1 MFLWVYTTDWL
12 TWVHQIVYWQVL
24 DYYWLLDF
32 VRNFSIINC
41 SAWFTDCRL
50 RVCSAFHNNQ
60 QVAQI
65 ERLPVYI
72 KYCVIMYACG
82 TEGSSWKKKGWT
94 KPAKYKSTHIFGA
107 SLSSWGGGASA
118 GDASVGGA
126 SADGSMLLPV
136 DASPSGVSFLPFPL
150 YVQAL
155 ASFRHR
161 GVTYRNVCGRRTV
174 VVFLRTS

>member
-12 TWVHQIVYWQVL
+12 TWVNQIVYWQVL

-50 RVCSAFHNNQ
+50 RFCSAFHNNQ
-60 QVAQI
+60 QVAQN

-82 TEGSSWKKKGWT
+82 TEGSSWKKKDEPNLQNIKVRTFLVRVWVV
-94 KPAKYKSTHIFGA
+94 
-107 SLSSWGGGASA
+107 GGGRFCRWCFCRWCFCRWKHASA
-118 GDASVGGA
+118 GGCFSQWCFFFAFSTVCSSTSVVL
-126 SADGSMLLPV
+126 SS
-136 DASPSGVSFLPFPL
+136 
-150 YVQAL
+150 
-155 ASFRHR
+155 R
-161 GVTYRNVCGRRTV
+161 GNISQCLWQTHQ
-174 VVFLRTS
+174 